1 MIKRMSYP
9 CDCRNTM
16 YKFTRGHQKMV
27 QDIYPHKLHNEFDPN
42 VQATQEDVLLC
53 IVNGRI
59 LIHLNCFENKE
70 VVFPKVSDIQVE
82 NVEYRYLFSI
92 DMVQKTICLRPLLE
106 NIWQIGIEILNSVED
121 VDIRWCIQQ
130 QKERWF
136 VQSVTIQSIQELCRL

>member
-1 MIKRMSYP
+1 
-9 CDCRNTM
+9 
-16 YKFTRGHQKMV
+16 MV

-53 IVNGRI
+53 IVNGKI

-92 DMVQKTICLRPLLE
+92 DNTKYFLCDMRLEDNQIPSGYGYVEERSLRIEGRPLLE
-106 NIWQIGIEILNSVED
+106 NIWRIGIEILNSVED

-130 QKERWF
+130 QKERWS

>member
-1 MIKRMSYP
+1 
-9 CDCRNTM
+9 
-16 YKFTRGHQKMV
+16 MV

-92 DMVQKTICLRPLLE
+92 DSTKYFLWDWSKRQFVCGHYWKTF
-106 NIWQIGIEILNSVED
+106 G
-121 VDIRWCIQQ
+121 
-130 QKERWF
+130 
-136 VQSVTIQSIQELCRL
+136 RLVSRY

>member
-1 MIKRMSYP
+1 
-9 CDCRNTM
+9 
-16 YKFTRGHQKMV
+16 MV

-42 VQATQEDVLLC
+42 IQATQKDVLLC
-53 IVNGRI
+53 IVNGKI

-92 DMVQKTICLRPLLE
+92 EKTIKFHQDMVILKREVCVLKGLVQKTICLRPLLE

-121 VDIRWCIQQ
+121 ADIRWCIQQ
-130 QKERWF
+130 QKERWS